1 MPTPPSSEVLL
12 VMILGVPVKL
22 LIGRYAYRADLLPLK
37 RISEVGFALAL
48 GQKRTS
54 ADGPARSAPCY

>member
-1 MPTPPSSEVLL
+1 
-12 VMILGVPVKL
+12 MILGVAVKL